1 MSLMKEF
8 NVKAVITK
16 ESGESGGSE
25 EKINA
30 AIELGLPV
38 ILVTRPVVEQ
48 IKNHTVVRSIDELK
62 EVI

>member
-1 MSLMKEF
+1 MLKL
-8 NVKAVITK
+8 
-16 ESGESGGSE
+16 SE